1 MGGLAMRGFKTE
13 DKRIK
18 LNEDYLNPLP
28 LDLLFSLRFYP
39 GHQNI
44 DDLDLS
50 PYELE
55 QDDDFYGYHVE
66 QKR

>member
-1 MGGLAMRGFKTE
+1 MRGFKTE

-28 LDLLFSLRFYP
+28 LDLLFSLHHYP
-39 GHQNI
+39 EPQNM